1 MGGLLL
7 RLHAAVLA
15 LTGKDSLL
23 HGQADPFATVQGV
36 FDALEH
42 RATERRD
49 MTAVGKLKA
58 VRPATG
64 PTRSPRLSRSQSAR
78 GTPIWRVPAKT

>member
-1 MGGLLL
+1 MGGFLL
-7 RLHAAVLA
+7 RLRTAFLA
-15 LTGKDSLL
+15 LLGRDSLL
-23 HGQADPFATVQGV
+23 HGQSDPFATVQGV

-58 VRPATG
+58 
-64 PTRSPRLSRSQSAR
+64 AR
-78 GTPIWRVPAKT
+78 NIVTSECLRGAR

>member
-1 MGGLLL
+1 MGGFLL

-15 LTGKDSLL
+15 LAGKGSLL
-23 HGQADPFATVQGV
+23 RGQADPFATVQGV

-49 MTAVGKLKA
+49 MTAFGKLKA
-58 VRPATG
+58 
-64 PTRSPRLSRSQSAR
+64 AR
-78 GTPIWRVPAKT
+78 NIVTSECLRGAR

>member
-1 MGGLLL
+1 MGTILL
-7 RLHAAVLA
+7 RLHAALLA

-58 VRPATG
+58 
-64 PTRSPRLSRSQSAR
+64 AR
-78 GTPIWRVPAKT
+78 NIVTSECLRGAR

>member
-1 MGGLLL
+1 MGAFLL
-7 RLHAAVLA
+7 RLHGALLA

-23 HGQADPFATVQGV
+23 HGQADAFATVQSV
-36 FDALEH
+36 FDALEQ

-58 VRPATG
+58 ARNIVT
-64 PTRSPRLSRSQSAR
+64 SECLR
-78 GTPIWRVPAKT
+78 GTR

>member
-23 HGQADPFATVQGV
+23 HDQNDPFATVQGV

-58 VRPATG
+58 
-64 PTRSPRLSRSQSAR
+64 AR
-78 GTPIWRVPAKT
+78 NIVTSECLRGAR

>member
-1 MGGLLL
+1 MGSFLA

-23 HGQADPFATVQGV
+23 RGQPDPFATVQGV
-36 FDALEH
+36 FDALEQ

-58 VRPATG
+58 
-64 PTRSPRLSRSQSAR
+64 AR
-78 GTPIWRVPAKT
+78 NIVTNECLRGAR

>member
-1 MGGLLL
+1 MGSVLA
-7 RLHAAVLA
+7 RLHAALLA

-23 HGQADPFATVQGV
+23 RGQNDPFVTVQGV
-36 FDALEH
+36 FDALEQ

-58 VRPATG
+58 ARNIV
-64 PTRSPRLSRSQSAR
+64 TRECLRGSR
-78 GTPIWRVPAKT
+78 